1 VARGP
6 EAHAFGD
13 PDMTSLSSEYERGAS
28 PALPAARLAGFFPP
42 RLRGALGRHLLD
54 GTILIYALSTAA
66 VLAFGGFDIGFF
78 SATTAAKPL
87 LTLAILIPLRVAI
100 AGPASIVRPFKP
112 LQRPADTAEA
122 ITDVTRMLPFV
133 VLATVLVAFIGS
145 AILPPARPPSF
156 AAPGPWPYLGQI
168 LAAWDS
174 GWYWDIAVRGYYYYP
189 DRPSSLAFFPLY
201 PMLMRAAAWPFG
213 GGPSA
218 TFWAGIV
225 VSWLSLFGGLVLLHR
240 YTVALTGDRNV
251 AGRTVLILLV
261 FPFSF
266 YFLRI
271 YTESLFL
278 LLTIGAFYAAHRQAW
293 WLAGVAGALAAL
305 TRPNG
310 ILIVLPL
317 AIMAIGGAGSLRVVI
332 ERWAKLTPIPLAL
345 GAFCVFSYSLAE
357 DPLAWLNAQQ
367 HWNYAI
373 DRLPHRHLLRT
384 FSAIEEHG
392 LSAELR
398 RSANAPVE
406 FLYTVVTMI
415 FLATVP
421 FIWRRLG
428 AASAVYVAV
437 SLLIPMS
444 GTTFEGMGRYA
455 SVLFPAFI
463 IAGTIRSRGLF
474 ESLVVLS
481 CVLLALC
488 TILFVGWYPLQ

>member
-1 VARGP
+1 
-6 EAHAFGD
+6 
-13 PDMTSLSSEYERGAS
+13 M
-28 PALPAARLAGFFPP
+28 
-42 RLRGALGRHLLD
+42 GRHLLD
-54 GTILIYALSTAA
+54 GTILVYAVSVTA
-66 VLAFGGFDIGFF
+66 VLAFGGFDLGFF

-87 LTLAILIPLRVAI
+87 LALAILIPLRLAV
-100 AGPASIVRPFKP
+100 AGPAPIVRPFENVKGST
-112 LQRPADTAEA
+112 DSAEA
-122 ITDVTRMLPFV
+122 ISDVTRMLPLV

-145 AILPPARPPSF
+145 AVLPPARPPSF

-168 LAAWDS
+168 LAVWDS

-201 PMLMRAAAWPFG
+201 PMMMRAAAWPFG
-213 GGPSA
+213 GGPAA
-218 TFWAGIV
+218 TFWAGIA
-225 VSWLSLFGGLVLLHR
+225 VSWASLFGALVLLHR
-240 YTVALTGDRNV
+240 YTAAITGEREVAWR
-251 AGRTVLILLV
+251 AVLLLLV

-278 LLTIGAFYAAHRQAW
+278 LLTIAAFYAAHRHAW
-293 WLAGVAGALAAL
+293 WLAGAAGALATV

-317 AIMAIGGAGSLRVVI
+317 AIMALSGAGSRWIVI
-332 ERWAKLTPIPLAL
+332 QRWAKLAPIPLAL
-345 GAFCVFSYSLAE
+345 GAFCLFSYRLAE
-357 DPLAWLNAQQ
+357 DPLAWLNAQEQ
-367 HWNYAI
+367 WHYAI
-373 DRLPHRHLLRT
+373 DRLPHRHVLRT
-384 FSAIEEHG
+384 FSAIEAHG

-415 FLATVP
+415 FLAAVP

-428 AASAVYVAV
+428 AASALYVAV

-463 IAGTIRSRGLF
+463 VAGTIKPRGLF

>member
-1 VARGP
+1 MASL
-6 EAHAFGD
+6 
-13 PDMTSLSSEYERGAS
+13 TSNCGSSAS
-28 PALPAARLAGFFPP
+28 PALPAARFHAVPA
-42 RLRGALGRHLLD
+42 LRIPASIGRHLLD
-54 GTILIYALSTAA
+54 AIILVYALSVTA
-66 VLAFGGFDIGFF
+66 VLAFGGFDLGFF

-87 LTLAILIPLRVAI
+87 LALAILIPVRLAI
-100 AGPASIVRPFKP
+100 AGPGPIFRSSGP
-112 LQRPADTAEA
+112 LHAPPSAVEA
-122 ITDVTRMLPFV
+122 VSEVTRLLPLV
-133 VLATVLVAFIGS
+133 ATATVLVAFIGS
-145 AILPPARPPSF
+145 AVLPPARQPSF

-168 LAAWDS
+168 LAVWDS

-213 GGPSA
+213 GGPAA
-218 TFWAGIV
+218 TFWAGILI
-225 VSWLSLFGGLVLLHR
+225 SWASLFGALVLLHR
-240 YTVALTGDRNV
+240 YTTAVTGDREV
-251 AGRTVLILLV
+251 AGRTVLLLLV

-278 LLTIGAFYAAHRQAW
+278 FLTIGAFYAAYRHAW
-293 WLAGVAGALAAL
+293 WLAGAAGALATV

-317 AIMAIGGAGSLRVVI
+317 AIMAIGGAESPWAVI
-332 ERWAKLTPIPLAL
+332 KRWGKLVPIPLAL
-345 GAFCVFSYSLAE
+345 GAFCLYSYSLAD

-367 HWNYAI
+367 HWNYGI

-406 FLYTVVTMI
+406 FLYTVVSMT
-415 FLATVP
+415 FLAAVP
-421 FIWRRLG
+421 FIWRSLG
-428 AASAVYVAV
+428 AASALYVAV

-463 IAGTIRSRGLF
+463 VAGTIRPRKLF
-474 ESLVVLS
+474 ESIVVLS